1 MTLSNGVTRA
11 AVLSL
16 HTSPLAQPGTGD
28 SGGMNVYVRELVAAL
43 SQAGVECCVFVRRSD
58 AEAPVVVDVEPGF
71 RVVHVDA
78 GPVDLAKE
86 DLPEILP
93 AYIAGVEEWLRRE
106 PADVIH
112 ANYWLSGLAG
122 HELKHRLDLPLVS
135 TFHTLARV
143 KAENGDPEPERRA
156 EAEASIIGCS
166 DVICASSTTEES
178 QLAALYDAPA
188 DRIEIVPPGVD
199 HAFFSPGDQRGAR
212 SALGLGEEPVL
223 LFVGRVQPLKRLG
236 MAVDVLSR
244 IERQDATLVVVG
256 GPSGTQGEVELARVR
271 DQAASLGVADRIRWV
286 APVPHHLLSTY
297 YRAADVC
304 LVPSRSESFGLVA
317 LEAAA
322 CGIPVVA
329 AAVGG
334 LRSIVEHGRTG
345 FLVEGGDPAVL
356 RGLRGRG
363 PGQSDARRRAGAGR
377 GRAGAHVHLVDHR
390 GPAPPPL
397 RGPGHPGPGHL
408 LSDRSR
414 TRGRAVRGRPRRP
427 RGPHRR
433 LVRPGSGRQP
443 A

>member
-1 MTLSNGVTRA
+1 M
-11 AVLSL
+11 

-28 SGGMNVYVRELVAAL
+28 SGGMNVYIRELVGAL
-43 SQAGVECCVFVRRSD
+43 SQAGVECEVFVRRD
-58 AEAPVVVDVEPGF
+58 DREAREVVDVEPGF

-86 DLPEILP
+86 DLHDVVP
-93 AYIAGVEEWLRRE
+93 AFTDGVEKRLRDA
-106 PADVIH
+106 PAHVLH
-112 ANYWLSGLAG
+112 ANYWLSGVAG

-156 EAEASIIGCS
+156 EAEHAVIGCS
-166 DVICASSTTEES
+166 DAITASSHTEEG
-178 QLAALYDAPA
+178 QLASFYGAPA

-199 HAFFSPGDQRGAR
+199 HAFFSPGDRRGAR
-212 SALGLGEEPVL
+212 FALGLGDEPVL
-223 LFVGRVQPLKRLG
+223 LFVGRVQPLKRLEV
-236 MAVDVLSR
+236 AVEVLAR

-256 GPSGTQGEVELARVR
+256 GPSGVQGRAELDRVR
-271 DQAASLGVADRIRWV
+271 ARARELGVAHRIRWV
-286 APVPHHLLSTY
+286 DPVPHHLLSTW

-345 FLVEGGDPAVL
+345 FLVDGGDPTFFAAYVDEVL
-356 RGLRGRG
+356 GHGDVSREL
-363 PGQSDARRRAGAGR
+363 
-377 GRAGAHVHLVDHR
+377 GRAAAER
-390 GPAPPPL
+390 ARTFTWSTTAARL
-397 RGPGHPGPGHL
+397 RRVYAD
-408 LSDRSR
+408 LS
-414 TRGRAVRGRPRRP
+414 TRA
-427 RGPHRR
+427 
-433 LVRPGSGRQP
+433 LVRC
-443 A
+443 